1 MKLQTLRAWGRRAL
15 VALLLGSATPLVA
28 QQYFPHGDPST
39 PDEHGVQSPFF
50 GVQQLN
56 LIPWRPGISDVYGGA
71 PGRRLLLSIAR
82 QVMKE
87 YKDIPINKQTRK
99 TLDEMMTE
107 AYIQCFGMGI
117 FKVALYLMDAGCS
130 WSGDKLSVPDRM
142 DFGEIRNK
150 AETNNDIYM
159 LAARNGIAGRFDMS
173 SSNANRILGI
183 AFSDGNKSYLT
194 YMRGKDAE
202 RATAFIRRFNNGYV
216 PDRAELCVSSGGRP
230 YYVAYVNEQD
240 FNPRQKMNRSMAIKI
255 PLSESLAFQQAMGVS
270 DADDFNP
277 TKGAQEKLIKGLAR
291 LVSTC
296 DSVRCEKTIFNQ
308 QADVSCR
315 TQSSSIKHRS
325 PFYSQKLQVS
335 PAMIGVQELHLHDI
349 AEVEAMRA
357 ICRKNALKYRAE
369 AVSSLGYRGRGDL
382 SEFEEYSIEHAMF
395 YYLNYYTPDEN
406 PFYSLRNWNYVTF
419 MRQRSRQEAIDDA
432 GFLGRVESWTNATG
446 IKFIA
451 NTSQMISGSFAVV
464 RGGIDYIF
472 SSQKDSIV
480 DSVHIDSINQS
491 QVGFFYSIFG
501 QGNKYLKTQNAKTKE
516 TVKSANDTI
525 TLYGISGFGKFVSD
539 VIGLSGSVCGLC
551 LILYVSVCLLKILIE
566 LLVALTTGVTSSV
579 NRVVGRI
586 KRWYR

>member
-28 QQYFPHGDPST
+28 QQYFPNGDPST

-50 GVQQLN
+50 GVQQLD
-56 LIPWRPGISDVYGGA
+56 LIPWRPGISDAYGGA

-117 FKVALYLMDAGCS
+117 FKVALYLMDAGCE
-130 WSGDKLSVPDRM
+130 WRGDKLSVPDRM

-216 PDRAELCVSSGGRP
+216 PDNAELCVSSGGRP

-325 PFYSQKLQVS
+325 PFYGQKLQVS

-406 PFYSLRNWNYVTF
+406 PFYSLRDWNYVTF

-451 NTSQMISGSFAVV
+451 NTSQMILGSFAVV

-566 LLVALTTGVTSSV
+566 LLVGLTTGVTSSV